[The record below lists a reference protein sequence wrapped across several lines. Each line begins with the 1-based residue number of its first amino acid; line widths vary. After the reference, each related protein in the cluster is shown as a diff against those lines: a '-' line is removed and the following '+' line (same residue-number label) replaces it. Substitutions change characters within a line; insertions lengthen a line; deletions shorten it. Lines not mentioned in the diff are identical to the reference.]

1 LIKLTAFRVPLLFS
15 EALLEESRPPGEVA
29 GELPEYGNPP
39 AICFVCKMAHF
50 IRYSPGMA
58 QNRNASVQATEPL
71 QATD

>member
-15 EALLEESRPPGEVA
+15 EALFEESRPPGEVA
-29 GELPEYGNPP
+29 GELPEYGIPLQF
-39 AICFVCKMAHF
+39 ALCAKMAHF

-71 QATD
+71 KATD